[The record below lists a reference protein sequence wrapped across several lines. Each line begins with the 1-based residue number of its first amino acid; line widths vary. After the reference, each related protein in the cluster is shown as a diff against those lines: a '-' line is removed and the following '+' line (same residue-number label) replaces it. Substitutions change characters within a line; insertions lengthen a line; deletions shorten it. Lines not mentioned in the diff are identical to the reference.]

1 MSPLV
6 RLHAAAGAA
15 ALALV
20 ATFQIA
26 TLSVEIAGDGAAV
39 ARVKT
44 AIAWGLLALVPA
56 MAAAGGTGARLAGAP
71 PRGLPARKA
80 KRMRIIAANGVVIL
94 VPAAL
99 FLAMKANAGAL
110 DAAFYTVQAFEIA
123 AGLVNA
129 ALLALNLRDGLAMR
143 RGRLARDRARERRA
157 QA

>member
-15 ALALV
+15 ALVLV

-26 TLSVEIAGDGAAV
+26 TLAVEIAGDASAI

-56 MAAAGGTGARLAGAP
+56 MAAAGATGARLAGSP

-80 KRMRIIAANGVVIL
+80 KRMKVIAANGVAIL
-94 VPAAL
+94 VPSAL
-99 FLAMKANAGAL
+99 FLAMKANAGAF
-110 DAAFYTVQAFEIA
+110 DAVFVAVQALEIV
-123 AGLVNA
+123 AGLGNA
-129 ALLALNLRDGLAMR
+129 TLLALNLRDGLAMR
-143 RGRLARDRARERRA
+143 RGRLSRERRG
-157 QA
+157 QT